1 MPEEELISSFEKAS
15 DVLFRGHEYRIAV
28 GVSTCSI
35 AKGAQD
41 VLERVRREV
50 AERGIDANVVRVGCN
65 GMCYSEVNMEI
76 IKRDGSWAIYS
87 YVTSDKV
94 PKILDNYFAR
104 SSEGVSAFR
113 IKKGTL
119 ENEDKVPYIYEIP
132 FYGKQTR
139 RILELVGIIDPLN
152 IEEYEAFGGY
162 NGLKVALSKSQD
174 EVIEIVKKSM
184 LRGRGGAGFP
194 TGLKWSFVK
203 NASGNEKYVIC
214 NADEGDPG
222 AFMNRLTA
230 EGNPHS
236 IIEGHIIAG
245 YAVGANKGYIFVR
258 AEKPLMAEMLSRAI
272 EQARNKG
279 YLGKNILGTNFSYDI
294 EVMLSAGAFVC
305 GEETALIAAIE
316 GNRAMPR
323 PRPPYP
329 ATKGLFGKP
338 TLINNVETLAHVSY
352 LFRKGLENFVSV
364 GSEKSKGT
372 KVFCLA
378 GNIQFPGAAEVPLGT
393 PLRTLIFEIGGGV
406 PKGRKFKAVQTG
418 GPSGGCIP
426 ENYLD
431 TPLDYETLA
440 SIGSIMGSGGL
451 IVLDNTS
458 CIVDVARYFLTFTS
472 AESCGQCVPCRIGL
486 KKMLEIMDKITQGD
500 GEENDLKLLEYWGR
514 KVADSSLCALGQ
526 TAPNPILTTLKY
538 FRDEYEEHVRDKRC
552 RAGKCLKLVLKAR
565 IQKVKT

>member
-1 MPEEELISSFEKAS
+1 
-15 DVLFRGHEYRIAV
+15 
-28 GVSTCSI
+28 
-35 AKGAQD
+35 
-41 VLERVRREV
+41 
-50 AERGIDANVVRVGCN
+50 
-65 GMCYSEVNMEI
+65 MCYSEVNLEI

-87 YVTSDKV
+87 YLTFDKV
-94 PKILDNYFAR
+94 PDVLEAFFSG
-104 SSEGVSAFR
+104 SSKYAFAFR
-113 IKKGTL
+113 RKSGTL
-119 ENEDKVPYIYEIP
+119 KGEEQVPYLNEIP

-162 NGLKVALSKSQD
+162 NGLRSALSKTPE
-174 EVIEIVKKSM
+174 EVIDIVKKSM

-203 NASGNEKYVIC
+203 NAAEDVKYVIC

-236 IIEGHIIAG
+236 IIEGHAIAG
-245 YAVGANKGYIFVR
+245 YAVGATKGYIFVR
-258 AEKPLMAEMLSRAI
+258 AEKPLMAEMLSKAI
-272 EQARNKG
+272 EQARSKG
-279 YLGKNILGTNFSYDI
+279 YLGKNIFGTSFSYDI
-294 EVMLSAGAFVC
+294 EVILSAGAFVC
-305 GEETALIAAIE
+305 GEETALMAAIE

-352 LFRKGLENFVSV
+352 LFRNGLTNFVSV

-378 GNIQFPGAAEVPLGT
+378 GNIQHPGAAEVPLGT
-393 PLRTLIFEIGGGV
+393 PLRTLIFDIGGGV
-406 PKGRKFKAVQTG
+406 PKGRHFKAVQTG

-426 ENYLD
+426 ETYLD
-431 TPLDYETLA
+431 YALDYETLA

-451 IVLDNTS
+451 VVLDNTS

-486 KKMLEIMDKITQGD
+486 RKMLEIMDKIVQGD
-500 GEENDLKLLEYWGR
+500 GTENDLFLLESWAR

-538 FRDEYEEHVRDKRC
+538 FRAEYEEHVRDKKC
-552 RAGKCLKLVLKAR
+552 RANRCLKLILKA
-565 IQKVKT
+565 KLPKA

>member
-1 MPEEELISSFEKAS
+1 MSEEKLIQDFQKAE
-15 DVLFRGHEYRIAV
+15 DVLFNGHQYRIAV
-28 GVSTCSI
+28 GVSTCSL
-35 AKGAQD
+35 AKGAD
-41 VLERVRREV
+41 KILEKTKEEV
-50 AERGIDANVVRVGCN
+50 AKRGIDANVVRVGCN
-65 GMCYSEVNMEI
+65 GMCYSEVNLEI
-76 IKRDGSWAIYS
+76 IKRDGSWAVYS
-87 YVTSDKV
+87 YLTPDKV
-94 PKILDNYFAR
+94 SNVLDAFFSG
-104 SSEGVSAFR
+104 SSEYVFAFR
-113 IKKGTL
+113 RKMGTL
-119 ENEDKVPYIYEIP
+119 KGEEQVPYLTEIP

-152 IEEYEAFGGY
+152 ISEYEAFGGY
-162 NGLKVALSKSQD
+162 SGLKSALSKTQD
-174 EVIEIVKKSM
+174 EVIDIVKKSM

-194 TGLKWSFVK
+194 TGLKWTFVK
-203 NASGNEKYVIC
+203 NASGTEKYVIC

-236 IIEGHIIAG
+236 IVEGHAIAG
-245 YAVGANKGYIFVR
+245 YAVGASKGYIFVR
-258 AEKPLMAEMLSRAI
+258 AEKPLMAEMLSKAI
-272 EQARNKG
+272 EQARSKG
-279 YLGKNILGTNFSYDI
+279 YLGKNIFGTSFSYDI
-294 EVMLSAGAFVC
+294 EVILSAGAFVC

-338 TLINNVETLAHVSY
+338 TLVNNVETLAHVSY

-378 GNIQFPGAAEVPLGT
+378 GNIQRPGAAEVPLGT
-393 PLRTLIFEIGGGV
+393 SLRTLIFDIGGGV
-406 PKGRKFKAVQTG
+406 PKGRRFKAVQTG

-426 ENYLD
+426 EAYLD
-431 TPLDYETLA
+431 YALDYETLA

-451 IVLDNTS
+451 VVLDNTS

-486 KKMLEIMDKITQGD
+486 RKMLEIMDKIVQGD
-500 GEENDLKLLEYWGR
+500 GTENDLFLLESWAR

-538 FRDEYEEHVRDKRC
+538 FREEYEEHVRDKKC
-552 RAGKCLKLVLKAR
+552 RANKCLKLVLKAR
-565 IQKVKT
+565 LPKR